1 MYTGHFYGYNRNHW
15 HNYRDRRKKNEC
27 IAYLLY
33 DPWPG
38 VASVAA
44 VVAVAVDTAVAG
56 TAVAVA
62 GTVAVAVAD
71 MFDMQVAD
79 RQVLELA
86 VARDVHIAHRGYM
99 PLEDSRAAAGTAP
112 A

>member
-1 MYTGHFYGYNRNHW
+1 MYTGHFYGCNRNHW
-15 HNYRDRRKKNEC
+15 HNYRDHRKKNEC

-38 VASVAA
+38 VASVA
-44 VVAVAVDTAVAG
+44 VAVAVDTAVAG
-56 TAVAVA
+56 TAVA

-86 VARDVHIAHRGYM
+86 VACDVHIAHRGYM
-99 PLEDSRAAAGTAP
+99 LLGESRAAAGTVP